1 MSKPTPITVAYGD
14 GIGPE
19 IMEATLE
26 ILRAAKANLE
36 IETIEVGKAV
46 YEKGFSSGIAPDSWK
61 SLKRTKTFLKAPI
74 TTPQGGGFKSLN
86 VTIRKTLGLYS
97 NVRPC
102 VSYFPFVSQGHP
114 TLDMVIIRENEEDLY
129 TGIEHRQ
136 TQDMVQCLKLISR
149 SASERIVRYAFE
161 YAIKNGR
168 KRLSCF
174 SKDNIMKMADGLFHK
189 VFDEIAKE
197 YPTIKTDHYI
207 IDIGTARI
215 ASKPQLFDMIVT
227 TNLYGDIISDV
238 AAEISGS
245 VGLAGSANVGDDY
258 AMFEAIHGSAPDIAG
273 KDIANPSGLL
283 NGAVMMLVHLGQ
295 TEAATLVQNALLSVI
310 EEGYHTADI
319 FSHGM
324 SKMKLGTKEFT
335 KAVIDHLGQEPERLK
350 PARYKAPEAGEQK
363 KKKVVIKNT
372 FHKPEIKKELV
383 GVDMFVDWWGKV
395 EELAKKVEPIAGD
408 LDLKMITAKGLKVWP
423 ATELDA
429 ISRTDH
435 WRCCYMN
442 KEEGKPITH
451 AQIVALLDR
460 AQKAGIDAIKTE
472 NLYTFDGAPGYSMA
486 QGE

>member
-1 MSKPTPITVAYGD
+1 MKPTPITVAYGD

-26 ILRAAKANLE
+26 ILRAAKAQLE

-46 YEKGFSSGIAPDSWK
+46 YEKGFNSGISPDSWK
-61 SLKRTKTFLKAPI
+61 SLQRTKTFLKAPI

-102 VSYFPFVSQGHP
+102 MSYFPFVSQGHP

-161 YAIKNGR
+161 YAVKNGR

-197 YPTIKTDHYI
+197 YPQIKTDHYI

-245 VGLAGSANVGDDY
+245 VGLAGSANVGDEY

-295 TEAATLVQNALLSVI
+295 TEQANLIQNAFLSVI

-335 KAVIDHLGQEPERLK
+335 KALIDHLGQEPERLK
-350 PARYKAPEAGEQK
+350 PAKYKVAEGGEK
-363 KKKVVIKNT
+363 KKPKPKAGT
-372 FHKPEIKKELV
+372 FHKADIKKELV
-383 GVDMFVDWWGKV
+383 GVDVFVDWWEKI
-395 EELAKKVEPIAGD
+395 EPLAKKIQPLAGD
-408 LDLKMITAKGLKVWP
+408 LEMKMITAKGLKVWP
-423 ATELDA
+423 DAELEA

-435 WRCCYMN
+435 WRCCFMN
-442 KEEGKPITH
+442 KTEGKPITH
-451 AQIVALLDR
+451 AQIVALLGRID
-460 AQKAGIDAIKTE
+460 AAGIDVIKTE
-472 NLYTFDGAPGYSMA
+472 NLYTFNGQAGYSLA

>member
-1 MSKPTPITVAYGD
+1 MKPTPITVAYGD

-26 ILRAAKANLE
+26 ILRAAKAQLE

-46 YEKGFSSGIAPDSWK
+46 YEKGFTSGISPDAWK

-102 VSYFPFVSQGHP
+102 MSYFPFVSQGHP

-161 YAIKNGR
+161 YAVKNGR

-174 SKDNIMKMADGLFHK
+174 SKDNIMKMADGLFHQ
-189 VFDEIAKE
+189 VFNEIAKE

-245 VGLAGSANVGDDY
+245 VGLAGSANVGDEY

-295 TEAATLVQNALLSVI
+295 CDPAALIHNALLTVI

-324 SKMKLGTKEFT
+324 SKMKLGTKDFT
-335 KAVIDHLGQEPERLK
+335 KAVIDHLGQQPDRLK
-350 PARYKAPEAGEQK
+350 PVSYAACAVPSAKKAKPKAG
-363 KKKVVIKNT
+363 T
-372 FHKPEIKKELV
+372 FHKAEIKKELV
-383 GVDMFVDWWGKV
+383 GVDVFVDWWEKI
-395 EELAKKVEPIAGD
+395 EPLAAKIKPLAGD
-408 LDLKMITAKGLKVWP
+408 LELKMITAKGLKVWP
-423 ATELDA
+423 DAELEA

-435 WRCCYMN
+435 WRCCFMN
-442 KEEGKPITH
+442 KTEGKPITH
-451 AQIVALLDR
+451 AQIVALLGRLD
-460 AQKAGIDAIKTE
+460 AAGIDAIKTE
-472 NLYTFDGAPGYSMA
+472 NLYTFDGKAGYSLA

>member
-1 MSKPTPITVAYGD
+1 MATPITVAYGD

-26 ILRAAKANLE
+26 ILKAAKADLK

-46 YEKGFSSGIAPDSWK
+46 YEKGFSSGISPDAWA
-61 SLKRTKTFLKAPI
+61 SLKRTKVFLKAPI
-74 TTPQGGGFKSLN
+74 TTPQGGGYKSLN

-102 VSYFPFVSQGHP
+102 VSYFPFVSAGHP
-114 TLDMVIIRENEEDLY
+114 QLDMVIVRENEEDLY

-136 TQDMVQCLKLISR
+136 TQDMVQCLKLISK
-149 SASERIVRYAFE
+149 SASERICRYAFD
-161 YAIKNGR
+161 YAVRNGR
-168 KRLSCF
+168 KRVSCF
-174 SKDNIMKMADGLFHK
+174 SKDNIMKMADGLFHRT
-189 VFDEIAKE
+189 FDEVAKD
-197 YPTIKTDHYI
+197 YPQIKTDHYI

-215 ASKPQLFDMIVT
+215 AAKPQLFDVIVT

-283 NGAVMMLVHLGQ
+283 NGAVMMLIHLGQ
-295 TEAATLVQNALLSVI
+295 CEPAAKIQNAFLRVI

-319 FSHGM
+319 FNPGM
-324 SKMKLGTKEFT
+324 SRTKLGTKEFT
-335 KAVIDHLGQEPERLK
+335 KTIIEHLGMEPERLK
-350 PARYKAPEAGEQK
+350 KVDFTSCALPQQKPKLAGK
-363 KKKVVIKNT
+363 
-372 FHKPEIKKELV
+372 FHDEKIKKELV
-383 GVDMFVDWWGKV
+383 GVDVFVDHWGKV
-395 EELAKKVEPIAGD
+395 EELAKKVQPIGKD

-423 ATELDA
+423 DAELEA

-435 WRCCYMN
+435 WRCCFMA
-442 KEEGKPITH
+442 KEEGKPIT
-451 AQIVALLDR
+451 QKQVAELLGR
-460 AQKAGIDAIKTE
+460 AAEAGVDVAKTE
-472 NLYTFDGAPGYSMA
+472 NLFTFDGQPGYSLA

>member
-1 MSKPTPITVAYGD
+1 MKPTPITVAYGD

-19 IMEATLE
+19 IMEATLQ
-26 ILRAAKANLE
+26 ILQEAKANLS

-46 YEKGFSSGIAPDSWK
+46 YEKGFSSGIAPDAWK
-61 SLKRTKTFLKAPI
+61 SLHNTKTLLKAPI

-86 VTIRKTLGLYS
+86 VTIRKSLGLYS

-149 SASERIVRYAFE
+149 SASERIIRYAFE

-174 SKDNIMKMADGLFHK
+174 SKDNIMKMADGLFHQ
-189 VFDEIAKE
+189 VFNEIAQE

-245 VGLAGSANVGDDY
+245 VGLAGSANVGDEY

-283 NGAVMMLVHLGQ
+283 NGAVMMLIHLNQCEPAG
-295 TEAATLVQNALLSVI
+295 LIHNALLRVI

-324 SKMKLGTKEFT
+324 SKVKMGTKEFT
-335 KAVIDHLGQEPERLK
+335 KAVIDHLGEKPERLRAVDYSACAI
-350 PARYKAPEAGEQK
+350 PQNK
-363 KKKVVIKNT
+363 KKKAVVAGH
-372 FHKPEIKKELV
+372 FHKENIKKELV
-383 GVDMFVDWWGKV
+383 GVDVFVDWWGKV
-395 EELAKKVEPIAGD
+395 EVIADKMKPLAGD
-408 LDLKMITAKGLKVWP
+408 LDMKMITAKGLKVWP
-423 ATELDA
+423 DGELHA
-429 ISRTDH
+429 VSRTDH
-435 WRCCYMN
+435 WRCCFMS
-442 KEEGKPITH
+442 KTEGKPIKH
-451 AQIVALLDR
+451 AQIVALLGR
-460 AQKAGIDAIKTE
+460 LAEAGIDAIKTE
-472 NLYTFDGAPGYSMA
+472 NLYTFDGQPGYSMA